1 MPIELNISDYRAW
14 MTSNIMLSDPFAP
27 DSLKRLVIALIMGKN
42 YRLLTEENTKKKL
55 ITTYAWLAKVLR
67 NARQVHGTQ
76 WREQLL
82 EQLIAVNRPT
92 REEKQ
97 LMLWLLG
104 LTDKTAKNLD
114 IQKEDFPDF
123 LRETIAYC
131 NELFQNIGDQHT
143 IVQDDIWLLLMGGSA
158 TLNIRGSQKSKIG
171 KAIEKVFLKASLSL
185 LGFDFEE
192 NFWLNIAGD
201 IEVDRE
207 TDAEI
212 QTRRGRIR
220 IEVGLI
226 SEGNPEVIRDKI
238 GRVGDRG
245 VILFDKVGT
254 HSTIYETAR
263 LRNVKL
269 IQIRHNQP
277 LIELRRHLEPLVTIP
292 LNQIPDDEASI
303 SRLVNALPENMFII
317 SA

>member
-1 MPIELNISDYRAW
+1 
-14 MTSNIMLSDPFAP
+14 
-27 DSLKRLVIALIMGKN
+27 
-42 YRLLTEENTKKKL
+42 
-55 ITTYAWLAKVLR
+55 
-67 NARQVHGTQ
+67 
-76 WREQLL
+76 
-82 EQLIAVNRPT
+82 
-92 REEKQ
+92 
-97 LMLWLLG
+97 MLWLLG

-303 SRLVNALPENMFII
+303 SRLVNALPENVFII